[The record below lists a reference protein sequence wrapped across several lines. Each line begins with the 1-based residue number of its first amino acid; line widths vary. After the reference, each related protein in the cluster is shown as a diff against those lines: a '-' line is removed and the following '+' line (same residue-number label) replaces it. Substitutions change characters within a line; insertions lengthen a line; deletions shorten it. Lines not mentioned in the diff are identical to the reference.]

1 MQNFFTTGGPWI
13 IAAIII
19 AVLLGII
26 ISAFRVLP
34 DFQRMVVFR
43 LGRCIG
49 AKGPGLVFL
58 LPFVDKGVRVDLR
71 ETWFEVQPQTCITE
85 DNATVSIDFLIY
97 MKVVDAIPSVVQ
109 VVDYR
114 GAARG
119 IAITTLRAIVG
130 DMVLD
135 DVLAKRDNINE
146 IMRGKLDEATSR
158 WGIKVTAVE
167 IREII
172 PPRDILESMTK
183 QMSAERTRRAL
194 VLEADGQAEAAIKRA
209 EGNRQATILQ
219 AQAGRE
225 ATILQAQATREA
237 AIMQAEGYALAL
249 DKVYQVANHV
259 DGRTMNLQYL
269 ETLKT
274 LGQSQSTKW
283 IMPLELTSLVQPFQ
297 AMVQAAG
304 QASGT
309 PLPASNGNGS
319 HPVTVSQGPMPSQPV
334 TSTPAVPPMPASPM
348 SGQVRPAASSNPA
361 QGANFQPPQPRP
373 NGNSNFVPP
382 ITQ

>member
-1 MQNFFTTGGPWI
+1 MENFFTTGGPWI
-13 IAAIII
+13 IGAIVV

-34 DFQRMVVFR
+34 DYQRMVVFR

-58 LPFVDKGVRVDLR
+58 LPFVDRGVRVDLR
-71 ETWFEVQPQTCITE
+71 ETWFEVQPQTCITK

-97 MKVVDAIPSVVQ
+97 MKVVDAIPSVIQ
-109 VVDYR
+109 VVDHR

-130 DMVLD
+130 DMALD
-135 DVLAKRDNINE
+135 DVLAKRDSINE

-167 IREII
+167 IREVI

-183 QMSAERTRRAL
+183 QMSAERTRRAV

-219 AQAGRE
+219 AQATRE
-225 ATILQAQATREA
+225 STILQAEGTREA
-237 AIMQAEGYALAL
+237 AIKQAEGYAMAL
-249 DKVYQVANHV
+249 EKVYQIANHV

-304 QASGT
+304 NASGT
-309 PLPASNGNGS
+309 PIPASAD
-319 HPVTVSQGPMPSQPV
+319 SQKWSATRPAAAPASQRPLPS
-334 TSTPAVPPMPASPM
+334 MPASPM
-348 SGQVRPAASSNPA
+348 SGQVRPGVAPTTAPPVDYPP
-361 QGANFQPPQPRP
+361 QPPQSRP
-373 NGNSNFVPP
+373 NGNTNFVPP
-382 ITQ
+382 ISQ

>member
-1 MQNFFTTGGPWI
+1 MNNFFTTGGPIII
-13 IAAIII
+13 IAVVV
-19 AVLLGII
+19 AVLLGIVL
-26 ISAFRVLP
+26 SAVRILP
-34 DFQRMVVFR
+34 DYQRMVVFR
-43 LGRCIG
+43 LGRCVG
-49 AKGPGLVFL
+49 AKGPGVVFL

-71 ETWFEVQPQTCITE
+71 ETWFEVQPQTCITK

-97 MKVVDAIPSVVQ
+97 MKVVDSIPSVIQ

-130 DMVLD
+130 DMSLD
-135 DVLAKRDNINE
+135 DVLAKRDSINE

-167 IREII
+167 IREVI

-194 VLEADGQAEAAIKRA
+194 VLEANGQSEAAIKRA

-219 AQAGRE
+219 AEGNRQ
-225 ATILQAQATREA
+225 ATILQAEAAREA
-237 AIMQAEGYALAL
+237 AIMQAEGYSLAL
-249 DKVYQVANHV
+249 EKVYQIANHV

-269 ETLKT
+269 ETLKA

-283 IMPLELTSLVQPFQ
+283 IMPLELTSLIQPFTMMAQ
-297 AMVQAAG
+297 QAG
-304 QASGT
+304 QMTSPT
-309 PLPASNGNGS
+309 PPAHSNGNGS
-319 HPVTVSQGPMPSQPV
+319 QSLP
-334 TSTPAVPPMPASPM
+334 TPGHAMAPANGNG
-348 SGQVRPAASSNPA
+348 SGL
-361 QGANFQPPQPRP
+361 PQARP
-373 NGNSNFVPP
+373 NGSGVHVNPLPP
-382 ITQ
+382 ISQ

>member
-1 MQNFFTTGGPWI
+1 MNSFLTNSGPL
-13 IAAIII
+13 III
-19 AVLLGII
+19 MLVLAVLIGLVV
-26 ISAFRVLP
+26 SAIRITP

-49 AKGPGLVFL
+49 AKGPGVVII

-71 ETWFEVQPQTCITE
+71 ETWFEVPPQTCITE

-97 MKVVDAIPSVVQ
+97 MKVVDAIPSVIQ

-130 DMVLD
+130 DMVFD

-167 IREII
+167 IREVI

-194 VLEADGQAEAAIKRA
+194 VLEANGQSEAAIKRAEGQKQAAILQA

-219 AQAGRE
+219 AQAS
-225 ATILQAQATREA
+225 REA
-237 AIMQAEGYALAL
+237 AIMQAEGYSMALE
-249 DKVYQVANHV
+249 KVNQVAQQV

-269 ETLKT
+269 ETLKN
-274 LGQSQSTKW
+274 LGQGPSTKW
-283 IMPLELTSLVQPFQ
+283 IMPLELTSLVQPFTMIAQQ
-297 AMVQAAG
+297 AGQMTAPANGQVVTPSKGNPAPPSLPTPGNGFAQNLAAPGNGSSLPQPHPNVPAG
-304 QASGT
+304 QA
-309 PLPASNGNGS
+309 N
-319 HPVTVSQGPMPSQPV
+319 
-334 TSTPAVPPMPASPM
+334 
-348 SGQVRPAASSNPA
+348 
-361 QGANFQPPQPRP
+361 PRP
-373 NGNSNFVPP
+373 PTNR
-382 ITQ
+382 

>member
-1 MQNFFTTGGPWI
+1 MNDFFTTGGPWI
-13 IAAIII
+13 IGAIIL
-19 AVLLGII
+19 AVLVGIVM
-26 ISAFRVLP
+26 SAFRVLP
-34 DFQRMVVFR
+34 DYQRMVVFR
-43 LGRCIG
+43 LGRCVG

-71 ETWFEVQPQTCITE
+71 ETWFEVAPQTCITK

-97 MKVVDAIPSVVQ
+97 MKVVDSIPSVVQ
-109 VVDYR
+109 VVDFR

-167 IREII
+167 IREVI
-172 PPRDILESMTK
+172 PPRDILESMSK
-183 QMSAERTRRAL
+183 QMSAERTRRAV
-194 VLEADGQAEAAIKRA
+194 VLEANGQSEAAIKRA

-219 AQAGRE
+219 AQATRE
-225 ATILQAQATREA
+225 ATILQAQAAREA
-237 AIMQAEGYALAL
+237 AILQAEGYAMAL
-249 DKVYQVANHV
+249 EKVYEVASHV
-259 DGRTMNLQYL
+259 DGQTMNLQYL

-304 QASGT
+304 DANGT
-309 PLPASNGNGS
+309 PIPAKSARQPQVPTDRPGAAANARLADVGPGRQR
-319 HPVTVSQGPMPSQPV
+319 PVISWPN
-334 TSTPAVPPMPASPM
+334 
-348 SGQVRPAASSNPA
+348 AAQHIRTA
-361 QGANFQPPQPRP
+361 TATLTI
-373 NGNSNFVPP
+373 VPP
-382 ITQ
+382 ISQ

>member
-1 MQNFFTTGGPWI
+1 MNDFLTTGGPWI
-13 IAAIII
+13 IGAIIL
-19 AVLLGII
+19 AVLFGII
-26 ISAFRVLP
+26 ISAFRVMP
-34 DFQRMVVFR
+34 DYQRLVVFR

-71 ETWFEVQPQTCITE
+71 ETWFEVQPQTCITK

-130 DMVLD
+130 DMALD
-135 DVLAKRDNINE
+135 DVLAKRDSINE

-167 IREII
+167 IREVI
-172 PPRDILESMTK
+172 PPRDILESMSK
-183 QMSAERTRRAL
+183 QMSAERTRRAV
-194 VLEADGQAEAAIKRA
+194 VLEANGQSEAAIKRA
-209 EGNRQATILQ
+209 EGARQATILQ
-219 AQAGRE
+219 AQGTRE

-249 DKVYQVANHV
+249 EKVYQVANHV
-259 DGRTMNLQYL
+259 DGKTLNLQYL

-304 QASGT
+304 QASGS
-309 PLPASNGNGS
+309 PIPPHNGNGN
-319 HPVTVSQGPMPSQPV
+319 HPAPAQQTALPSQP
-334 TSTPAVPPMPASPM
+334 VPPMPASPM
-348 SGQVRPAASSNPA
+348 TGQVRPAAAPPTASY
-361 QGANFQPPQPRP
+361 QPPQAQPRP
-373 NGNSNFVPP
+373 HGNNNYVPP
-382 ITQ
+382 ISQ

>member
-1 MQNFFTTGGPWI
+1 MSDFLATGGPWI
-13 IAAIII
+13 IGALIL
-19 AVLLGII
+19 AVLFGII
-26 ISAFRVLP
+26 ISAFRVMP
-34 DFQRMVVFR
+34 DFQRLVVFR
-43 LGRCIG
+43 LGRCVG

-71 ETWFEVQPQTCITE
+71 ETWFEVQPQTCITK

-97 MKVVDAIPSVVQ
+97 MKVVDAIPSVIQ

-130 DMVLD
+130 DMALD
-135 DVLAKRDNINE
+135 DVLAKRDSINE

-167 IREII
+167 IREVI
-172 PPRDILESMTK
+172 PPRDILESMSK
-183 QMSAERTRRAL
+183 QMSAERTRRAV
-194 VLEADGQAEAAIKRA
+194 VLEANGQSEAAIKRA
-209 EGNRQATILQ
+209 EGARQATILQ
-219 AQAGRE
+219 AEGTRE

-237 AIMQAEGYALAL
+237 AIMQAEGYAMAL
-249 DKVYQVANHV
+249 QKVYEIANHV
-259 DGRTMNLQYL
+259 DGKTMNLQYL

-304 QASGT
+304 SASGS
-309 PLPASNGNGS
+309 PVAAQNGNGN
-319 HPVTVSQGPMPSQPV
+319 HPAPAQQMPLPSQP
-334 TSTPAVPPMPASPM
+334 VPPMPASPM
-348 SGQVRPAASSNPA
+348 SGQVRPASAPNPVQTASY
-361 QGANFQPPQPRP
+361 QPPQTRP
-373 NGNSNFVPP
+373 NGNNNYVPP
-382 ITQ
+382 ISQ